1 MFRPHRLFGRAVTV
15 LPMLLAAPKLFEPHS
30 DVGLGELQMLRTVFF
45 DVFYALNA
53 FSTHWPK
60 INEFRATCRRLHEFE
75 CAQAASA
82 PADARAAHF
91 ERPPA
96 GPMAMQP
103 LLV

>member
-53 FSTHWPK
+53 FSTH
-60 INEFRATCRRLHEFE
+60 
-75 CAQAASA
+75 
-82 PADARAAHF
+82 
-91 ERPPA
+91 
-96 GPMAMQP
+96 
-103 LLV
+103 